1 MLVLEFLSLGL
12 LGPSDPIAPCVFKGF
27 SELVGVSEV
36 VFWAEG
42 GLINVFGEFEEFLP
56 FGAIAP

>member
-1 MLVLEFLSLGL
+1 MLVIEFLSLGL
-12 LGPSDPIAPCVFKGF
+12 LGPSDLVAPCVFKVF
-27 SELVGVSEV
+27 SELVVDSEV

-42 GLINVFGEFEEFLP
+42 GLIYVFGKFERFWP